1 MLLGARARHPD
12 CALSLG
18 EEMSMDWAM
27 SYGWA
32 DPGSGAS
39 G

>member
-12 CALSLG
+12 CTLSLG
-18 EEMSMDWAM
+18 EVTSMDWAM

-32 DPGSGAS
+32 DPAGAS